1 MSKYAEPAKTTR
13 AKNTTKMSGTTNK
26 LLWLKKNQQT
36 GKITEWKQGS
46 HVLHFQCLTNT
57 WSGGK
62 GGQKTKTRCNQQPSN
77 VPNTNKT
84 KMHVQNA
91 VKHVKQHENKHK
103 KTQHEYIPFTWSVS
117 PAQSGYCARCT
128 SRDPYLLPKRPPTH
142 RTCFLQNKKTP
153 TPGCNFSQS

>member
-103 KTQHEYIPFTWSVS
+103 KNTAWIYTIYLKCFAGTISLSRSLHATGAIFAPKAATNTQDV
-117 PAQSGYCARCT
+117 
-128 SRDPYLLPKRPPTH
+128 
-142 RTCFLQNKKTP
+142 FLAKQENAH
-153 TPGCNFSQS
+153 PGV